1 MRNLLSVFVL
11 LLAVSISAAAQSARH
26 PFTVDDAATLHSA
39 AAVAVS
45 PDGKNILYRVRFG
58 GSKGPDNTEWH
69 LVAAAGGDSRPLT
82 IPEKFQPSGFTRD
95 GAALYG
101 MYEVNKMAQ
110 LATLPLPPANT
121 PAAAAAIPV
130 PLTALPRGVHS
141 ALISPD
147 GSHFALS
154 ADPRLPDPLS
164 EVHTVIEAQ
173 PTSLYVIAADGSGG
187 VWWCPALRDVD
198 QLAWSHDGNSIA
210 VLSQTPKIGF
220 HDVRSFIDVCSA
232 TGPRHVAT
240 IENAANGIGWING
253 DKELAF
259 LSTTSP
265 VLTPDHVWTVAVD
278 GGTRSG
284 PHPQTPRQRPAVV
297 GRRPRKRLGDCGP
310 RR

>member
-1 MRNLLSVFVL
+1 MRNLLSYSFFCSRFRFL
-11 LLAVSISAAAQSARH
+11 LPLKARAIPSPWTMQLRSTARRPWRFRLTARTFSTGYASAAARAPTTRNGIWSR
-26 PFTVDDAATLHSA
+26 PPAA
-39 AAVAVS
+39 
-45 PDGKNILYRVRFG
+45 I
-58 GSKGPDNTEWH
+58 
-69 LVAAAGGDSRPLT
+69 SRPLT

-110 LATLPLPPANT
+110 LATLTLPPANT
-121 PAAAAAIPV
+121 PAAAAATPV

-198 QLAWSHDGNSIA
+198 QTCMVARRQFNRGSVADTQDR
-210 VLSQTPKIGF
+210 LSLCPLL
-220 HDVRSFIDVCSA
+220 H
-232 TGPRHVAT
+232 
-240 IENAANGIGWING
+240 
-253 DKELAF
+253 
-259 LSTTSP
+259 
-265 VLTPDHVWTVAVD
+265 
-278 GGTRSG
+278 
-284 PHPQTPRQRPAVV
+284 
-297 GRRPRKRLGDCGP
+297 
-310 RR
+310 